1 MIEIQVP
8 CLEAVATI
16 LAGKAVPLENA
27 LAGKADF
34 AEREAVIFPQ
44 DNHRRDA
51 HLGRDRVDH
60 IPPPVRTRM
69 VQPRAEI
76 VEGIAGTFVSIDNV
90 GVIDEK

>member
-8 CLEAVATI
+8 CFEAVAAI
-16 LAGKAVPLENA
+16 LAGEAVPLENT

-34 AEREAVIFPQ
+34 AKRETVIFPQ
-44 DNHRRDA
+44 NNHRWDA
-51 HLGRDRVDH
+51 NLGRDRVDH
-60 IPPPVRTRM
+60 IPPSVRTRM

-76 VEGIAGTFVSIDNV
+76 MEGIAGTFVCIDNV